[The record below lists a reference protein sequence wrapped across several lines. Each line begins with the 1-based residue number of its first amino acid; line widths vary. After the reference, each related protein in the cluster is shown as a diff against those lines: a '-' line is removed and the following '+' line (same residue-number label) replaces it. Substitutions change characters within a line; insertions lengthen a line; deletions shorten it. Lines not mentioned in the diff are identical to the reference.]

1 MNRKRK
7 TFDIDL
13 PDEGGSASVEHPA
26 PRRRG
31 PMASAISENAE
42 AGQERNR
49 AVQAI
54 REENDALAHEFVAL
68 RNAGHV
74 IRPLPLG
81 EVHSTLLTRERM
93 SAEDDELDELVTSI
107 RDIGLSNPIRV
118 LERPDGRGFE
128 LVQGRRRLNA
138 YRKLFEETGD
148 EEWAS
153 VPAAVM
159 PDGPADVA
167 GLYRRMVDENVVRK
181 DISFAEMAHAAKN
194 FAADPATGTSDVDKA
209 VAELFKSSSYSKR
222 SRIRTFVSLLDRIG
236 DVLQHPTEI
245 PRNLGVALDA
255 AIKRRPAVVAEIKAA
270 LNEMRDRDATTEL
283 DMLRRFVGVPGGGD
297 GSDAG
302 STLERDK
309 EPRKRSESAGQGGR
323 TKTTFHI
330 ESAAGQVKCTAAVG
344 RLEIKA
350 ERDFSSIDRRQLER
364 AITSL
369 VDDLG

>member
-13 PDEGGSASVEHPA
+13 PDVDDPA
-26 PRRRG
+26 PAAQPASRRHG
-31 PMASAISENAE
+31 PMASAIAENAE
-42 AGQERNR
+42 AGQERNK

-68 RNAGHV
+68 RKAGHV
-74 IRPLPLG
+74 IQSLPLDD
-81 EVHSTLLTRERM
+81 VHATLLSRERM
-93 SAEDDELDELVTSI
+93 SARDDELDELVTSI
-107 RDIGLSNPIRV
+107 RDVGLSNPIRV
-118 LERPDGRGFE
+118 LVRPDGKGFE
-128 LVQGRRRLNA
+128 LVQGRRRLTA
-138 YRKLFEETGD
+138 YRRLFEETGD
-148 EEWAS
+148 DVWAS

-159 PDGPADVA
+159 PDGPKDVA

-209 VAELFKSSSYSKR
+209 VAELFKSASYSKR
-222 SRIRTFVSLLDRIG
+222 SRIRTFVSLLDSIG
-236 DVLQHPTEI
+236 DVLQHSTEI

-255 AIKRRPAVVAEIKAA
+255 AIKKRPALVAEIKAA
-270 LNEMRDRDATTEL
+270 LNDGGNRDAGAEL
-283 DMLRRFVGVPGGGD
+283 DVLRRFAGEPDDGD
-297 GSDAG
+297 AREVASALDSA
-302 STLERDK
+302 K
-309 EPRKRSESAGQGGR
+309 EPTQRSENAGQGGR

-350 ERDFSSIDRRQLER
+350 ERDFSSIDRKHLER

-369 VDDLG
+369 VADLG

>member
-1 MNRKRK
+1 MNRTRK

-13 PDEGGSASVEHPA
+13 PDEDGPA
-26 PRRRG
+26 LAEQPTSRRRG
-31 PMASAISENAE
+31 PMAAAISENAE
-42 AGQERNR
+42 AGQERNK

-74 IRPLPLG
+74 IQSLPLA

-93 SAEDDELDELVTSI
+93 SAEDEELDELVTSI
-107 RDIGLSNPIRV
+107 RDVGLSNPIRV
-118 LERPDGRGFE
+118 LERPDGDGFE
-128 LVQGRRRLNA
+128 LVQGHRRLNA
-138 YRKLFEETGD
+138 YRRLLEVTGD

-181 DISFAEMAHAAKN
+181 DISFAEMAHAAQN

-209 VAELFKSSSYSKR
+209 VAELFKSAPYSKR
-222 SRIRTFVSLLDRIG
+222 SRIRSFVSLLEKLG
-236 DVLQHPTEI
+236 DVLLHPTEI
-245 PRNLGVALDA
+245 SRNLGVALQSEM
-255 AIKRRPAVVAEIKAA
+255 KRRPALVAEIRAA
-270 LNEMRDRDATTEL
+270 LGDAGNRDARGEM
-283 DMLRRFVGVPGGGD
+283 DILRRFVSEPDGGEGPDAHSLMNGD
-297 GSDAG
+297 RG
-302 STLERDK
+302 
-309 EPRKRSESAGQGGR
+309 PRQRSESAGQGGR

-350 ERDFSSIDRRQLER
+350 ERDFSSIDRKQLER